1 MSKRVT
7 IIIPCYNQGHY
18 LAEALQSI
26 AVANMELIDVLIVND
41 GSTNDET
48 KSILNKLHQEGFTII
63 NQENQGLGAARNA
76 GIMAS
81 NTDYIL
87 PLDADNKII
96 SSFKAVAFKKELD
109 AGEFP
114 RSIKTLCKGVLQTGI
129 LKPGKFNLQRLMLG
143 NYIDAC
149 AMIRRS
155 AICQVGL
162 YDKMR
167 IMGYEDWDLWLK
179 LAFNGYEFYYL
190 NELGFEYR
198 VRKDSMMKNVNENT
212 DRQNEIETYFLEKYA
227 DKLDFRFVF
236 DHVVYQIKKKPLLF
250 LKHIFLKKYFPK
262 YFSRLIGKNKIRKHF
277 IYD

>member
-96 SSFKAVAFKKELD
+96 SSFIERAINILDHDLSYAVVFSNANYFGDK
-109 AGEFP
+109 
-114 RSIKTLCKGVLQTGI
+114 TGI

>member
-96 SSFKAVAFKKELD
+96 SSFIERAINILDHDLSYAVVFSNANYFGDK
-109 AGEFP
+109 
-114 RSIKTLCKGVLQTGI
+114 TGI

-198 VRKDSMMKNVNENT
+198 VRKDSMMKTVSNIPSSKFNAVAGQIT
-212 DRQNEIETYFLEKYA
+212 ST
-227 DKLDFRFVF
+227 RF
-236 DHVVYQIKKKPLLF
+236 PLLCIISQPIYSVTGNVKSSRYG
-250 LKHIFLKKYFPK
+250 LLPQPRSSAFPVA
-262 YFSRLIGKNKIRKHF
+262 NC
-277 IYD
+277 